1 MGFTII
7 PSLELTALMFK
18 NGLSKERNVGMNG
31 RHQQHRRGSVMNAMR
46 IFIHLKCVMETKT
59 NKAISLLQCGDF
71 KAALTI
77 FSTFR
82 IGFTKE
88 EQRTLKIA
96 SESLSGNSS
105 FYRQLGI
112 DTDKA
117 IEKSKSIITS
127 KYLKMK

>member
-1 MGFTII
+1 MKTIEWGAMI
-7 PSLELTALMFK
+7 LLKTAM
-18 NGLSKERNVGMNG
+18 
-31 RHQQHRRGSVMNAMR
+31 Q
-46 IFIHLKCVMETKT
+46 TKT
-59 NKAISLLQCGDF
+59 SKAISQFRSGRL
-71 KAALTI
+71 KEALAI
-77 FSTFR
+77 FCTFR

-112 DTDKA
+112 DTNKE